1 MSGQVFMFGLVA
13 TMQTFVRNRTGF
25 LVSRVMLGLAESGYT
40 PGAMYILSLWY
51 KRRELAKRVSIFF
64 FGMFGGNAISP
75 LLATGILKLDG
86 SRGMTGWQWLFLG
99 MDSILLAT
107 FRNTDSR
114 HSGGLIDGF
123 CLIITAIVSSRE
135 PIHSAAA
142 VWSRSGTLVERR
154 KGHTTTES

>member
-1 MSGQVFMFGLVA
+1 MFGVVA

-25 LVSRVMLGLAESGYT
+25 LVSRAMLGLAESGYT

-86 SRGMTGWQWLFLG
+86 SRGMAGWQWLFLG
-99 MDSILLAT
+99 IDSILLTT
-107 FRNTDSR
+107 FRHTDSQ
-114 HSGGLIDGF
+114 HSGGLNDRF
-123 CLIITAIVSSRE
+123 CLVTTTIVSSGE
-135 PIHSAAA
+135 PIYPA
-142 VWSRSGTLVERR
+142 VALWSRSGTLVERR
-154 KGHTTTES
+154 KGYTATES

>member
-1 MSGQVFMFGLVA
+1 MFGLVA

-99 MDSILLAT
+99 MDSILLT
-107 FRNTDSR
+107 IFRITDSQ
-114 HSGGLIDGF
+114 HSGGLIDCF
-123 CLIITAIVSSRE
+123 CLIITTVVSSRE
-135 PIHSAAA
+135 PIYPAAT

-154 KGHTTTES
+154 KGHTTAES